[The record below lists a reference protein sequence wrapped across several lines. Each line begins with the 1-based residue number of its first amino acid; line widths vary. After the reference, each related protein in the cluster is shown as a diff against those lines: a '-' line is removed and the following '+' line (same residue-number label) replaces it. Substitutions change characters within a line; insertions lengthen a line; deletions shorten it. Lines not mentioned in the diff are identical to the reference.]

1 MRLDP
6 HSGDDYTLDQL
17 YKFTKKVLI
26 NDVFVVDKII
36 SLRRSTEPDALEISI
51 R

>member
-1 MRLDP
+1 
-6 HSGDDYTLDQL
+6 
-17 YKFTKKVLI
+17 
-26 NDVFVVDKII
+26 VVDKII